1 MNTLYA
7 FLIFGTI
14 YALLILG
21 IPALDRRFTA
31 ERGKAPQPK
40 LEPQPSR
47 EGEEPS
53 FFIRVLAF
61 LAALKC
67 FLMTLKATGWLVIWI
82 ADAK

>member
-1 MNTLYA
+1 MSTLYA

-14 YALLILG
+14 YALPIGGIL
-21 IPALDRRFTA
+21 ALDRWATL
-31 ERGKAPQPK
+31 ERGKAHQPK
-40 LEPQPSR
+40 LEPEPSQ

-53 FFIRVLAF
+53 WLTRVLAF

-67 FLMTLKATGWLVIWI
+67 FLMTVKQIGWLVTWI